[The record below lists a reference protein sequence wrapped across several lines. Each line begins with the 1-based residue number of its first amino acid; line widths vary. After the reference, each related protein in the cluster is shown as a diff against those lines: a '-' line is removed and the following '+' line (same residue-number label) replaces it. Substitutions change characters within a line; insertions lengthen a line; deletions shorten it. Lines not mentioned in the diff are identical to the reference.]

1 MDQQQDIAI
10 LLFSRSAKIES
21 YAKQWTQDP
30 KVNFRIAH
38 QLLKHT
44 NEQLVKAPF
53 PVYHVDETIQS
64 GNFFGERLTHAFK
77 YVFNK
82 GFNHVIAV
90 GNDCTNLHLDWLLIG
105 EQIRLNKTILGP
117 DQRGGVY
124 LIGISK
130 HIDYSSAFAG
140 ISWKSKLVFEQL
152 KLQFD
157 NHFVLDTRQDINTL
171 YDVICNKDLFELIK
185 ALLLKGNEFPYI
197 IPHIPK
203 LQIPLQQLRAPPTQA
218 IYH

>member
-1 MDQQQDIAI
+1 MEQQQDIAI

-77 YVFNK
+77 YVFSK
-82 GFNHVIAV
+82 GFDHVIAV
-90 GNDCTNLHLDWLLIG
+90 GNDCTNLHLDWPLIG
-105 EQIRLNKTILGP
+105 EQIRRNKTILGP

-157 NHFVLDTRQDINTL
+157 NHFVLDTKQDINKFLHNSTKICKLIILNIYPACQRIIKGVRPQFRNTPPKHHSL
-171 YDVICNKDLFELIK
+171 YHPI
-185 ALLLKGNEFPYI
+185 
-197 IPHIPK
+197 
-203 LQIPLQQLRAPPTQA
+203 QQQNP
-218 IYH
+218 